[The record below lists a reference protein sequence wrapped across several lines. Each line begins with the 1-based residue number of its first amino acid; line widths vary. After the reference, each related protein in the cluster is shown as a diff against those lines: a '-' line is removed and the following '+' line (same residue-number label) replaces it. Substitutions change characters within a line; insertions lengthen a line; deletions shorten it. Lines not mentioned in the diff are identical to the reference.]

1 MRARRPTR
9 YAARSLRTRH
19 QKLCRVAR
27 CGKLRTRVGWG
38 VRCGGDWVSCVCRWQ
53 HERALNARR
62 GVGPCLRGSRAERRR
77 ECSSMSCAVRA
88 SPEGRPRTC
97 LTNSSFGDEDEL
109 VTKAHT
115 ILVQYRWVCGF
126 FCRGSRVLTMF
137 LLFKRSFILCLRCLH
152 SLSPMSST
160 ARRALSFRPV

>member
-38 VRCGGDWVSCVCRWQ
+38 VRCGGDWVSRVCRWQ

-62 GVGPCLRGSRAERRR
+62 GVGPCLRGSCAERRR

-88 SPEGRPRTC
+88 SPEGRPRACC
-97 LTNSSFGDEDEL
+97 LTNSSFGDEL
-109 VTKAHT
+109 VTKART
-115 ILVQYRWVCGF
+115 LFWCNIAGWGF
-126 FCRGSRVLTMF
+126 FFCLFVCRGSRVLPQCF
-137 LLFKRSFILCLRCLH
+137 LPQCFYYLNTVLFFVSDV
-152 SLSPMSST
+152 ST
-160 ARRALSFRPV
+160 AG